1 LAEGWIDII
10 YYFWSIVKEAI
21 LEEVLP
27 GPVPVI
33 QEAVKNF
40 VEDVGYSYI
49 IV

>member
-1 LAEGWIDII
+1 LAEGCSDIL

-27 GPVPVI
+27 GPLPVI

-40 VEDVGYSYI
+40 VKDVGYS
-49 IV
+49 